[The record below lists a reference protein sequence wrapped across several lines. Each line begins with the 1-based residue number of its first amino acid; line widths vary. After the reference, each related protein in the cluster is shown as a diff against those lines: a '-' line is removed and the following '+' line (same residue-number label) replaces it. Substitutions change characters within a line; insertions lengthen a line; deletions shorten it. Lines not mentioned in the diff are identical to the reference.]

1 MRTVL
6 VVLAFVV
13 FFLVTLPFYL
23 ILLIIRHFNKHL
35 CAKIAQGFVIA
46 GFKFILFFTG
56 TKKTVL
62 GRENVPKDQAV
73 LYVANHRS
81 LIDTPLAY
89 STVPTLTG
97 FVSKIEV
104 KKVPFLSWWMG
115 LVNCVFLDRSDMRAG
130 LKMILAGI
138 ENIKNGYSMY
148 IAPEGTR
155 SQKDE
160 LLPFKEGS
168 LKMAEKT
175 GCLIIP
181 VAISGTDDVLE
192 NTWPWIHKAAT
203 VIEYGKP
210 IDPNALSKEEH
221 KFMGAYCRDV
231 IMEMLKGHEEYIK
244 NNPSR
249 KNHTV

>member
-1 MRTVL
+1 MRTIL
-6 VVLAFVV
+6 VVLAFII
-13 FFLVTLPFYL
+13 FFLVTLPVYL
-23 ILLIIRHFNKHL
+23 ILLLIKQFNRHL
-35 CAKIAQGFVIA
+35 CAEIAQKFVIV

-56 TKKTVL
+56 TKPVVL

-97 FVSKIEV
+97 FVSKIEM
-104 KKVPFLSWWMG
+104 KKVPVLSWWMN
-115 LVNCVFLDRSDMRAG
+115 LVNCIFLDRSDMRAG
-130 LKMILAGI
+130 LKMILTGI
-138 ENIKNGYSMY
+138 ENIKAGYSMY

-203 VIEYGKP
+203 VIEYGTP
-210 IDPNALSKEEH
+210 IDPKTLEGDDR
-221 KFMGAYCRDV
+221 KFMGAYCRN
-231 IMEMLKGHEEYIK
+231 IIIEMLKGHEDYIK

-249 KNHTV
+249 TKER